1 MANRWLVHVR
11 TMSGCIFPQIW
22 YDPPPKGYSGIDVV
36 GEKLLIPQEVEADVP
51 PDAVLSRVEALRRMR
66 LAAA

>member
-11 TMSGCIFPQIW
+11 TMSGRVFPQIW
-22 YDPPPKGYSGIDVV
+22 HEPFVGTAASYVV
-36 GEKLLIPQEVEADVP
+36 GEKLLIPQEVEADIP
-51 PDAVLSRVEALRRMR
+51 PDAVIARVEHLRRMR